1 VVKAKK
7 IRSLEHLPQKEEMR
21 MGKAIGIKEEI
32 NKELINLIL
41 EVLHRLEREN
51 PELLK
56 LLFPSSEQDNISKSK
71 NRSIKE
77 PSRDKVKVT

>member
-1 VVKAKK
+1 MKEVV
-7 IRSLEHLPQKEEMR
+7 SKEVNE
-21 MGKAIGIKEEI
+21 
-32 NKELINLIL
+32 LIL

-56 LLFPSSEQDNISKSK
+56 LLFPSSEQDDISKSK